1 MPFGVRDGCMDST
14 CWKRDI
20 TATMR
25 RETMVRPRVALE
37 QRTLQSVKESTGKD
51 EQPVLELAGLEL

>member
-1 MPFGVRDGCMDST
+1 MDST
-14 CWKRDI
+14 CWKRDS

>member
-1 MPFGVRDGCMDST
+1 MDST
-14 CWKRDI
+14 RRKRDS

-37 QRTLQSVKESTGKD
+37 QRTLQSVRESAGKD
-51 EQPVLELAGLEL
+51 EQPVLEFAGLEL